1 MNEPIQPPAARS
13 STGRAATLAAIGA
26 DEAPGRR
33 PVDADQLVRWSTILV
48 VALVAVAAAYV
59 SYRHAYELIHDHGES
74 GTAARIGPGTVDGLI
89 YASGMVLLQAARYRQ
104 SAPPLAYFGLWL
116 GIAATVGANVAHGW
130 SHGVLGA
137 LVSAWPAVALIVS
150 YELLM
155 RIIRTGAAKGAEP
168 GSGRQATTEDACPH
182 GVAATVQQA
191 VVNAWLHSRDCLDE
205 ELSQRQ
211 LSTAFDVKDRKKIK
225 AWLDAAAPKA
235 APAVLEPPAAPP
247 AQEEAPALNGGP
259 PA

>member
-1 MNEPIQPPAARS
+1 MTEPTHPGEESPR
-13 STGRAATLAAIGA
+13 TGRPVTVAAAGA
-26 DEAPGRR
+26 DEEPERW
-33 PVDADQLVRWSTILV
+33 PVDADRLVRWSTIVVVVL
-48 VALVAVAAAYV
+48 VALAAAYV

-74 GTAARIGPGTVDGLI
+74 GTAARIGPATVDGLI

-104 SAPPLAYFGLWL
+104 AAPPLAYFGLWL

-155 RIIRTGAAKGAEP
+155 KIIRVGAARGAEP
-168 GSGRQATTEDACPH
+168 GPDERAATGDACPH
-182 GVAATVQQA
+182 GVAATVQEA
-191 VVNAWLHSRDCLDE
+191 VVNAWLHARDCLGE

-211 LSTAFDVKDRKKIK
+211 LATDFDVKDRKKIK
-225 AWLDAAAPKA
+225 TWLDAAAPKT
-235 APAVLEPPAAPP
+235 APVVLEPPAAPS